1 MCHILLLLPI
11 FALPLFL
18 FLPREVALPVYIAV
32 SAVSAA
38 LYWLIWRAMRQPAK
52 TGIEGMM
59 GGIGTVFQA
68 SERRTKVFYQ
78 GEIWNAVSE
87 DQISLGELVEIIGLD
102 HMELVVRRSAS
113 SASEFIHAGEWNQKM
128 R

>member
-18 FLPREVALPVYIAV
+18 FLPREVALAVYVAV
-32 SAVSAA
+32 SMISAA
-38 LYWLIWRAMRQPAK
+38 LYWLVWRTMRRPAA

-68 SERRTKVFYQ
+68 SEGRTKVFYQ
-78 GEIWNAVSE
+78 GEIWDAVSE
-87 DQISLGELVEIIGLD
+87 DPVSLGERVEIVRLD
-102 HMELVVRRSAS
+102 HMELVVRRSA
-113 SASEFIHAGEWNQKM
+113 
-128 R
+128 

>member
-1 MCHILLLLPI
+1 MCHIILLLPI

-18 FLPREVALPVYIAV
+18 FLPWELALIAYIAV

-59 GGIGTVFQA
+59 GGTGTVFQA
-68 SERRTKVFYQ
+68 SEGRTKVFYQ
-78 GEIWNAVSE
+78 GEIWDAVSE
-87 DQISLGELVEIIGLD
+87 DRVSLGERVKIIRLD
-102 HMELVVRRSAS
+102 HMELVVRRSA
-113 SASEFIHAGEWNQKM
+113 
-128 R
+128 

>member
-59 GGIGTVFQA
+59 GGIGTVWSWLCAVARHRPLSLFMPVNGIKRCG
-68 SERRTKVFYQ
+68 EYGTTKIRLTARVL
-78 GEIWNAVSE
+78 EE
-87 DQISLGELVEIIGLD
+87 EK
-102 HMELVVRRSAS
+102 R
-113 SASEFIHAGEWNQKM
+113 K
-128 R
+128 

>member
-18 FLPREVALPVYIAV
+18 FLPREVALAVYVAV
-32 SAVSAA
+32 SMISAA
-38 LYWLIWRAMRQPAK
+38 LYWLVWRTMRRPAA

-68 SERRTKVFYQ
+68 SEGRTKVFYQ
-78 GEIWNAVSE
+78 GEIWDAVSE
-87 DQISLGELVEIIGLD
+87 DRVSLGERVEITGLD
-102 HMELVVRRSAS
+102 HMELVVRRSA
-113 SASEFIHAGEWNQKM
+113 
-128 R
+128 